1 MIDRATSVPRDVPFH
16 AIKDEYSD
24 ASLEHAR
31 EKGIITQSDVALLNE
46 YIGELRS
53 SKNIG
58 VGRKNKIVFT
68 LVGWRRFIGPFDQL
82 TMADI
87 YEGISKL
94 KTGTNAR
101 GVPFKQNT
109 LRDFITILKSF
120 TLWLIDNNRSSLP
133 ESKIRKLKT
142 PSRDSMTKTAADL
155 LTPEEITSMIEVCTR
170 SIDRAIIMMLYEGG
184 FRIGE
189 LGALKWGDLK
199 FDEFGVIANVRFKTE
214 KPRYLRLVMAREH
227 LAKWRTDYP
236 FRPEGENPVFI
247 TERKT
252 PLTHASIQKQL
263 KRLAARAKIEKHIT
277 PHIFR
282 HSRITHLIKEG
293 IPESV
298 IKLMMWGNVGS
309 SMFQTYA
316 HLAGTDIDS
325 AILKNYNIIASN
337 GERPQEAR
345 LEPHQCAH
353 CYTVNAPTSNYCS
366 TCGHA
371 LTDEAKGNLMSVTEA
386 VESTPI
392 YQHIM
397 EIVKAEIARDQGSRG
412 VQKAG
417 LPS

>member
-1 MIDRATSVPRDVPFH
+1 MREQATPIPKDTPFH
-16 AIKDEYSD
+16 IIKNEYSD
-24 ASLEHAR
+24 ASLDHAR
-31 EKGIITQSDVALLNE
+31 EKGIILQSDVALINE
-46 YIGELRS
+46 YIGELRA
-53 SKNIG
+53 SKNISL
-58 VGRKNKIVFT
+58 GRKNKIVFT
-68 LVGWRRFIGPFDQL
+68 LVGWRRFIEPFDKL
-82 TMADI
+82 TIADI
-87 YEGISKL
+87 YDGISKL
-94 KTGTNAR
+94 KTGNNVR

-120 TLWLIDNNRSSLP
+120 TLWMIDNNHSSLP
-133 ESKIRKLKT
+133 ENKIQRLKT

-155 LTPEEITSMIEVCTR
+155 LSPEEITAMIDVCTR
-170 SIDRAIIMMLYEGG
+170 SIDRAIIIMLYEGG

-199 FDEFGVIANVRFKTE
+199 FDEYGIVVNVRFKTE

-236 FRPEGENPVFI
+236 FKPEGENPVFV

-263 KRLAARAKIEKHIT
+263 KRLAARAKIEKHVT

-293 IPESV
+293 VPESV

-309 SMFQTYA
+309 VMFQTYA

-325 AILKNYNIIASN
+325 AILKSYGITAPN
-337 GERPQEAR
+337 GERPQETR
-345 LEPHQCAH
+345 LEPHQCTH

-366 TCGHA
+366 SCGRP
-371 LTDEAKGNLMSVTEA
+371 LN
-386 VESTPI
+386 P
-392 YQHIM
+392 
-397 EIVKAEIARDQGSRG
+397 EIAMKLDEKVKMARDSPDYQELLARL
-412 VQKAG
+412 KKD
-417 LPS
+417 LHL